1 MPIWHGSSNGNM
13 KNERK
18 KNMSKSKHPAVF
30 ESPDI
35 TAFISLHCGVNPRP
49 VLDATTHR
57 VAFAFD
63 VDVSDAVNAF
73 YSNVPVPVADF
84 CQKLKLIRSMI
95 FSMKGG
101 AYGKR

>member
-1 MPIWHGSSNGNM
+1 M
-13 KNERK
+13 KQ
-18 KNMSKSKHPAVF
+18 MKHPTVF

-49 VLDATTHR
+49 VFNESNR

-63 VDVSDAVNAF
+63 VDVSDSVKAF
-73 YSNVPVPVADF
+73 YANIPVPITDF

-95 FSMKGG
+95 FATKAG
-101 AYGKR
+101 AYRKQ

>member
-1 MPIWHGSSNGNM
+1 
-13 KNERK
+13 
-18 KNMSKSKHPAVF
+18 MSKKSHTTTF

-35 TAFISLHCGVNPRP
+35 TAHISLFCGTNPRP
-49 VLDATTHR
+49 VLRDTDHR
-57 VAFAFD
+57 VVFAFD

-73 YSNVPVPVADF
+73 YANVPVPIADF

-101 AYGKR
+101 AYGKK